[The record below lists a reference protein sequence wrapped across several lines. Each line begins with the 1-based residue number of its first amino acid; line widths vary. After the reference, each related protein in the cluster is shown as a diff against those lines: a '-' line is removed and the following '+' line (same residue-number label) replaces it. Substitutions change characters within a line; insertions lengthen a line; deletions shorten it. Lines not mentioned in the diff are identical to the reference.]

1 MKDKITINH
10 DKLQKMAKNCK
21 KLPKI
26 AKNCEF
32 ENNFSLI
39 ILNLI
44 KAKNAHNID
53 FGFISDKTCYFT
65 EIRSFNHISI
75 TLLH

>member
-1 MKDKITINH
+1 
-10 DKLQKMAKNCK
+10 MAKNGK
-21 KLPKI
+21 KSQKI

-53 FGFISDKTCYFT
+53 CT
-65 EIRSFNHISI
+65 EITFKSHYFIKRIIQGIPHKVPPKKTTYFHF
-75 TLLH
+75 

>member
-1 MKDKITINH
+1 MKDKITKNR
-10 DKLQKMAKNCK
+10 KKSQKV
-21 KLPKI
+21 

-32 ENNFSLI
+32 NNNLSLI

-53 FGFISDKTCYFT
+53 FGFISDRTCYCT
-65 EIRSFNHISI
+65 EITFKSYYFIKGMI
-75 TLLH
+75 